1 MSTTTTT
8 TMSTTTPPSS
18 VADVDTTASSV
29 AVTLVTTVSNH
40 MANLTSNLTDLGSL
54 LGENEDQIN
63 RTNASD
69 HTYRSSRRLL
79 C

>member
-1 MSTTTTT
+1 MLGFVA
-8 TMSTTTPPSS
+8 MSTTTPPSS

-63 RTNASD
+63 KTNASD
-69 HTYRSSRRLL
+69 HTYRSARRLL
-79 C
+79 R